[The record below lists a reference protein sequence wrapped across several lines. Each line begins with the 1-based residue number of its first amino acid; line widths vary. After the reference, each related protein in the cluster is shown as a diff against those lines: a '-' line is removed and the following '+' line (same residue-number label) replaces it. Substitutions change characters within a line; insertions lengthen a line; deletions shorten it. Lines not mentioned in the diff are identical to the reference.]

1 MARPRTY
8 KTQGIV
14 LKQTPIGEAD
24 RILSICTADLGKLRA
39 VARGVRRPK
48 SKLAGHLEPLT
59 HVRVSVAEGRSLDNI
74 AEAETIHSFK
84 GLREDLQR
92 LSRAIYLADLVESF
106 TAERSPSATTFQI
119 LLEALGRLQ
128 EDASPARVIR
138 YFEIQLLRC
147 SGFGPELHLCV
158 ECRSV
163 LEPGDHLFSP
173 TRGGILCND
182 CRVAQEE
189 AMLSISLN
197 AVKVLR
203 FFQAEPYSR
212 VAGLRLSAGLLE
224 ELERLLAAYIRHVLE
239 RELKSTEFMN
249 LVTSARRPAQSVAG
263 RRA

>member
-59 HVRVSVAEGRSLDNI
+59 HVLVSVAEGRSLDTI
-74 AEAETIHSFK
+74 AEAETMHSFK
-84 GLREDLQR
+84 GLREDLQC
-92 LSRAIYLADLVESF
+92 LSRAIYLADLVEGF
-106 TAERSPSATTFQI
+106 TAERSPSATTFQL
-119 LLEALGRLQ
+119 LLEALGHLQ
-128 EDASPARVIR
+128 RGDGPARIVR
-138 YFEIQLLRC
+138 YFEVQLLKV
-147 SGFGPELHLCV
+147 SGFGPELYRCV
-158 ECRSV
+158 ECHSV

-173 TRGGILCND
+173 AKGGILCND
-182 CRVAQEE
+182 CRVSQEE

-197 AVKVLR
+197 AIKVLR
-203 FFQAEPYSR
+203 FLQAEPYST
-212 VAGLRLSAGLLE
+212 VAGLRLSAMLLA

-249 LVTSARRPAQSVAG
+249 LVTSGTRPAQSTAG

>member
-24 RILSICTADLGKLRA
+24 RILSLHTADLGKLRA

-48 SKLAGHLEPLT
+48 SKLAGHLELLT
-59 HVRVSVAEGRSLDNI
+59 HAKVSVAEGRSLDTI
-74 AEAETIHSFK
+74 AEAETIHSFR
-84 GLREDLQR
+84 GLREDLS
-92 LSRAIYLADLVESF
+92 LVSRAIYLADLVEGF
-106 TAERSPSATTFQI
+106 TAERSPSAATFQL

-128 EDASPARVIR
+128 DDESPARVMR
-138 YFEIQLLRC
+138 CFETQLLRC
-147 SGFGPELHLCV
+147 SGFGPELHRCV

-163 LEPGDHLFSP
+163 LEPGDQLFSSA
-173 TRGGILCND
+173 RGGILCND
-182 CRVAQEE
+182 CHVEQEE

-197 AVKVLR
+197 AIKVLR

-212 VAGLRLSAGLLE
+212 VAGLGLSVGLLE

-249 LVTSARRPAQSVAG
+249 LVTSGRRPAHSAAG